1 MNCKATNLHSSHR
14 QEPRPQGVTP
24 QKQTAGEDSLTHSI
38 RYQERCGFCL
48 VPSSATHTVRGGG
61 ANNVSDGGEKN
72 TWRKLADS
80 L

>member
-48 VPSSATHTVRGGG
+48 VPSSATHPSEGRWREQCERRRGEEFRG
-61 ANNVSDGGEKN
+61 K
-72 TWRKLADS
+72 TCK
-80 L
+80 

>member
-38 RYQERCGFCL
+38 RYQERCGFAL
-48 VPSSATHTVRGGG
+48 YQAPPLTPVRGGG
-61 ANNVSDGGEKN
+61 ANSVSDGGEKKN
-72 TWRKLADS
+72 SIAKTCK
-80 L
+80 